1 MCVGEGEGFGVEI
14 TSGDAIRSSKSRK
27 FCGRHCDG
35 SHTLQMYSRTRDK
48 CNNARYLIYL
58 WYILTKMLAALNLQR
73 RMIGCL
79 ADNELESV
87 GKWSW
92 PNLN

>member
-1 MCVGEGEGFGVEI
+1 VEI

-27 FCGRHCDG
+27 FRGSHCDG
-35 SHTLQMYSRTRDK
+35 SHTLQMYSDKRDK
-48 CNNARYLIYL
+48 CNKARYLIYL
-58 WYILTKMLAALNLQR
+58 WYILRKMLADRNLER
-73 RMIGCL
+73 RIIGCL
-79 ADNELESV
+79 DYNELERV